1 MQINFL
7 ISFGVAL
14 VYLFLICI
22 AKYKY
27 HKIILIGFLVILIS
41 PFLLGA
47 SQQVISMV
55 TLSMIAGVVLVEV
68 LKNIVIKFYFRSKNI
83 KKKEEVEQFLDK
95 FNDFSLYVMFKENQ
109 KKSQKE
115 KADKVE
121 KIKEENNN
129 SRKFKEQLH
138 NDMLRRK
145 RKNK

>member
-115 KADKVE
+115 KADKAE